1 MYDEDKEYK
10 YFKISWRVLMN
21 RLLTTD
27 GSKKC
32 GHFTLFS
39 KYLENRSKI
48 VRYNLQFFYTHLLHI
63 QLWKSLIH
71 SRFGAPRQFFLRV
84 QKIPN
89 NSSSMNTKR
98 DKRDMSTIKR
108 IVPPENLAPPKKQHK
123 WINTWLKNK
132 KTLGVENWNFHSK
145 HRLELS

>member
-1 MYDEDKEYK
+1 MGK
-10 YFKISWRVLMN
+10 
-21 RLLTTD
+21 
-27 GSKKC
+27 KKC

-63 QLWKSLIH
+63 QLWKSLII
-71 SRFGAPRQFFLRV
+71 SRFVAPRQFFLRV

-89 NSSSMNTKR
+89 NSSSWNTTR
-98 DKRDMSTIKR
+98 DKSTITR
-108 IVPPENLAPPKKQHK
+108 IFSPEHLAPPRKQHK

-132 KTLGVENWNFHSK
+132 KNLRGGKLKFLFKAYIGVKLIEIRSSFLHLFRVKYFTESVS
-145 HRLELS
+145 L